1 MSKLI
6 IQIPCFDEAATLPS
20 TLRDLPREVEGFDAV
35 EVLVVDDGSEDDT
48 CAAALAHGA
57 DHVLRLPYHQGL
69 ALTFMAGL
77 HEALRLGAD
86 VIVNTDADNQYRG
99 ADVPKLTRPILV
111 GQAMIVVGARPIA
124 KSAHFKA
131 SNKLLQRLGSWVVRI
146 ASKTTVADA
155 SSGFRAI
162 HREAALRLFMHTSY
176 TYTLEM
182 IIQAGKKG
190 IPVVSVPVEINPPTR
205 PSRLVRSTSQYV
217 LRSIV
222 AILRLLILY
231 RPLRFFMALAA
242 VSGSAALMIGLR
254 YLYFFLLGNGAG
266 HLQSLLVSVVLSTA
280 AVLFAVV
287 GVLAD
292 LIAANRVM
300 LEEIRYHQLRQ
311 TLRLGSEATTKG

>member
-6 IQIPCFDEAATLPS
+6 IQIPCLDEAATLPA

-48 CAAALAHGA
+48 CAVARAHGV
-57 DHVLRLPYHQGL
+57 DHVLRLPHHQGL
-69 ALTFMAGL
+69 ARAFMAGL

-99 ADVPKLTRPILV
+99 ADVSKLTRPIVAGRAL
-111 GQAMIVVGARPIA
+111 IVVGARPIA
-124 KSAHFKA
+124 KSPHFTA
-131 SNKLLQRLGSWVVRI
+131 SNKFLQRLGSWVVRV
-146 ASKTTVADA
+146 ASKTTIADA

-162 HREAALRLFMHTSY
+162 SREAALRLFIYTSY

-182 IIQAGKKG
+182 IIQASRRGM
-190 IPVVSVPVEINPPTR
+190 PVVSVPVEINPPTR
-205 PSRLVRSTSQYV
+205 PSRLVRSNTQYV

-222 AILRLLILY
+222 TIARLLILY

-242 VSGSAALMIGLR
+242 VSGSVAMVIGLR
-254 YLYFFLLGNGAG
+254 YLYFFLSGGGAG
-266 HLQSLLVSVVLSTA
+266 HLQSLLASVVLSTV

-292 LIAANRVM
+292 LNAANRVL

-311 TLRLGSEATTKG
+311 TLELRSETTRE